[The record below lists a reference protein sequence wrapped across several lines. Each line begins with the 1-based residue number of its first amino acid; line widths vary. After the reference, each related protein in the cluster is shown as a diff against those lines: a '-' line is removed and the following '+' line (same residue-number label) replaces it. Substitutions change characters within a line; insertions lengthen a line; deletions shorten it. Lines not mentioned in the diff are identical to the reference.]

1 MATTSNNKLNLK
13 FTSYDNEE
21 GYYFKPN
28 KNIHSVVFDIDKV
41 FYYQVIQSFFNDY
54 DEIECYLS
62 GKNSDNT
69 ETYIKIIK
77 NHFENL
83 LNTDF
88 RNNEL
93 YKNEYEEYTKKYR
106 ENEFKQLCK
115 EDELCFLQNMLE
127 NSVEEEMWVCDN
139 EEDKMVKIIFEI
151 PNLYKNENKDELREI
166 IDKYIYESDYYHIY
180 YEPYVIYR
188 NFVCDKLKQQFEFFR
203 ERQNYPA
210 FSDWDDILNEI
221 VENHI
226 EVNKKIV
233 EETLNDKLSQFI
245 PELIFDFL

>member
-1 MATTSNNKLNLK
+1 MATTNNNKLNLK
-13 FTSYDNEE
+13 FTSSENEE

-28 KNIHSVVFDIDKV
+28 KNIHSVIFDIDKV
-41 FYYQVIQSFFNDY
+41 FFYQGIQSFFSDY
-54 DEIECYLS
+54 EEIECYLS
-62 GKNSDNT
+62 GKNSENA

-93 YKNEYEEYTKKYR
+93 YKNEYDEYKKKYR
-106 ENEFKQLCK
+106 ENEFKKLCE
-115 EDELCFLQNMLE
+115 EDDLYFLKNILDD
-127 NSVEEEMWVCDN
+127 SIEEEMWVYDN

-151 PNLYKNENKDELREI
+151 PNLCKNDNKDELREI
-166 IDKYIYESDYYHIY
+166 ADKYIYESDYYDIY

-188 NFVCDKLKQQFEFFR
+188 NFVSDKLKQQFEFFR
-203 ERQNYPA
+203 ERNEYPA